1 MKSMEPYHRKLG
13 PDTWFYAKRCFLGLA
28 LTLAKHMTTIRDST
42 MDDILE
48 FLDGV
53 DQHGKDILTT
63 TTPGA
68 LADPSTADNDAPR
81 TVSYEV
87 HALLSLASTSNRLT
101 IAHGGG
107 RTARQAR
114 VLKRTFLKLRS

>member
-1 MKSMEPYHRKLG
+1 MRYLIDGWREQNNYDFGICRVMKSMEPYHRKLG
-13 PDTWFYAKRCFLGLA
+13 PDTWYYAKRCFLGLA

-53 DQHGKDILTT
+53 DQHGKDILTN
-63 TTPGA
+63 TTPTTA
-68 LADPSTADNDAPR
+68 VDPNEANSDAPH

-87 HALLSLASTSNRLT
+87 RAVA
-101 IAHGGG
+101 
-107 RTARQAR
+107 
-114 VLKRTFLKLRS
+114 